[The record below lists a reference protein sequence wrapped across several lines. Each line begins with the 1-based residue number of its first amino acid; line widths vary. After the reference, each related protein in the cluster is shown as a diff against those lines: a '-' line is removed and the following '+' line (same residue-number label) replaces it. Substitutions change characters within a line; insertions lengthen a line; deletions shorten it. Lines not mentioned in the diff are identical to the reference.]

1 MSSGSKRAGSG
12 VARLLAVIASVALIA
27 GGLLIRKAIDDND
40 DDASDDPA
48 GSTVP
53 DEPDE
58 TASDV
63 VCITELAD
71 ACDAI
76 AASDVDVTVAV
87 EPAGTTLDRLAALED
102 ADEAPLWITIDPF
115 PAMVDELRT
124 AAGEDAIGYSGGA
137 AGATQIGVALPK
149 SDRWAL
155 LVGDEC
161 GPTRVWRC
169 LGDWAGTPWADHG
182 GASIAGTVRPAVGD
196 AAGSAIGLAGLAAA
210 VAGFTGNGTIGSVT
224 ELEANPEFSIWFDGV
239 YDTVPIGRDPN
250 STPLATMLVR
260 RSALDVASATG
271 AEFESSNPARTSDFE
286 IRYPDG
292 TMWATAVLASPGST
306 AAPDGLLD
314 QLSAA
319 LTEMNWDDAAL
330 GAAHPLPNASIMLA
344 LRELWRN
351 Q

>member
-1 MSSGSKRAGSG
+1 MSSGSKGAGRG
-12 VARLLAVIASVALIA
+12 VARLLAVIAAIALIA
-27 GGLLIRKAIDDND
+27 GGLLIRKSIDDND
-40 DDASDDPA
+40 DDGDDVA

-53 DEPDE
+53 NEPDE

-71 ACDAI
+71 VCDVI
-76 AASDVDVTVAV
+76 AASNTDLDVTV
-87 EPAGTTLDRLAALED
+87 EPAGTTLDALAALED

-124 AAGEDAIGYSGGA
+124 AAGANAIGYSNDP
-137 AGATQIGVALPK
+137 AGATQLGVALPK
-149 SDRWAL
+149 SDRWAV

-169 LGDWAGTPWADHG
+169 LGDWAGTAWADHG
-182 GASIAGTVRPAVGD
+182 GASITGTVRPAVGD
-196 AAGSAIGLAGLAAA
+196 AEGSAIALAGLAAA

-224 ELEANPEFSIWFDGV
+224 DLEADPEFSIWLDGI
-239 YDTVPIGRDPN
+239 YDTVPPARNPN
-250 STPLATMLVR
+250 TTPLATMLVR
-260 RSALDVASATG
+260 PALDVASTTT
-271 AEFESSNPARTSDFE
+271 AEFDSANPARIESYE
-286 IRYPDG
+286 IQYPQPS
-292 TMWATAVLASPGST
+292 MWATAVLASPGST
-306 AAPDGLLD
+306 SAPDGLLD

-330 GAAHPLPNASIMLA
+330 GAANPLPNASIMLA

-351 Q
+351 P

>member
-1 MSSGSKRAGSG
+1 MSSGSKGGGRG

-40 DDASDDPA
+40 DDGNSGPG

-63 VCITELAD
+63 VCISELAEVCT
-71 ACDAI
+71 ALAE
-76 AASDVDVTVAV
+76 SDTDLDVTV

-102 ADEAPLWITIDPF
+102 LDDAPLWITIDPF

-124 AAGEDAIGYSGGA
+124 AASEDLLGYSSEA
-137 AGATQIGVALPK
+137 AGATRIGVALPK
-149 SDRWAL
+149 SDRWSV

-182 GASIAGTVRPAVGD
+182 GASITGDVRPAVGD
-196 AAGSAIGLAGLAAA
+196 AAGSALGLAGLAAA
-210 VAGFTGNGTIGSVT
+210 VAGFNGAGTIGSVA
-224 ELEANPEFSIWFDGV
+224 ELEADPEFSIWLDGI
-239 YDTVPIGRDPN
+239 YDTVPPARDPN
-250 STPLATMLVR
+250 TTPLATMLVR
-260 RSALDVASATG
+260 PALDVASTAT
-271 AEFESSNPARTSDFE
+271 AEFDSSNPDRITSFE
-286 IRYPDG
+286 IQYPET

-306 AAPDGLLD
+306 SALDGLLD
-314 QLSAA
+314 ELTAA

-330 GAAHPLPNASIMLA
+330 GTANPLPDASIMLA